1 MVTIKDV
8 SKRSGYSITTV
19 SKALNNYSDISDS
32 TKKKILDLCEEM
44 GYVPNLSARSLITQK
59 SYTIGI
65 IFEEITGVGLQHPLF
80 SKILESFK
88 NTVEAQGFDI
98 MFLSNRMGSKNGSYL
113 EHSKRKQVEGILALC
128 GEFNSDEMVALY
140 KSDIPTIVIDFEIDS
155 VSNITSN
162 NGQGVE
168 QAVKY
173 FKQLGHTKIANIHGG
188 MYLYIGEVRKIA
200 FEKAMKKYGL
210 EVREEYHV
218 NGEFFS
224 KENGYEAMKKLLS
237 LEEPPTAIFCAS
249 DMMAIGAMQAIKEA
263 GKSVPE
269 DFSLIGFDGIDVGQ
283 LISPRLTTIRQN
295 SRKMGQI
302 AGNSILQMINDKNKR
317 RITETITVDTY
328 LINGETT
335 QVLTEKAKS
344 A

>member
-19 SKALNNYSDISDS
+19 SKALNNYSDISIS

-88 NTVEAQGFDI
+88 NTVEAHGYDI
-98 MFLSNRMGSKNGSYL
+98 MFLSNRMGTQNGSYL
-113 EHSKRKQVEGILALC
+113 EHCKRKQVEGVLALC
-128 GEFNSDEMVALY
+128 GEFGSDEMNALY
-140 KSDIPTIVIDFEIDS
+140 KSNIPTIVIDFELENI
-155 VSNITSN
+155 SNITSN
-162 NGQGVE
+162 NVQGVE

-173 FKQLGHTKIANIHGG
+173 LHDLGHTKIANIYGG
-188 MYLYIGEVRKIA
+188 EYLYIGELRKRS
-200 FEKAMKKYGL
+200 FERAMEKYGL
-210 EVREEYHV
+210 NINNDFQVS
-218 NGEFFS
+218 GEFFS
-224 KENGYEAMKKLLS
+224 KENGYEAMKHILE
-237 LEEPPTAIFCAS
+237 LEEQPTALFCAS
-249 DMMAIGAMQAIKEA
+249 DMLAIGAMQAINEI

-269 DFSLIGFDGIDVGQ
+269 DYSIVGFDGIDVGQ

-295 SRKMGQI
+295 SDKMGKI
-302 AGNSILQMINDKNKR
+302 AGNSILQMIHDKNKR
-317 RITETITVDTY
+317 RITETIAVDTL
-328 LINGETT
+328 LITGETT
-335 QVLTEKAKS
+335 RVYK
-344 A
+344 